1 MSQDSA
7 LLDAAVE
14 QFVLTGVRRT
24 SADDIAR
31 RAGVNRATLYRRL
44 GTKDQIVSQAILQ
57 ETGRV
62 LARIA
67 EAIGDVPPPGT
78 AGFDPAAYVL
88 TFFSVTIGEVK
99 DNQLLQQLMVKDR
112 EDTLIG
118 LTARRRRRDRA
129 GRRAVGR
136 PHPPSSAPTS
146 ATRTPSDVAR
156 PPGRPSRGSPS
167 RCC

>member
-1 MSQDSA
+1 MQGGRSVSQDSA

-62 LARIA
+62 LCPDHR
-67 EAIGDVPPPGT
+67 GD
-78 AGFDPAAYVL
+78 
-88 TFFSVTIGEVK
+88 
-99 DNQLLQQLMVKDR
+99 
-112 EDTLIG
+112 
-118 LTARRRRRDRA
+118 RRGAA
-129 GRRAVGR
+129 GRHAGLRPGGVRAHLLLR
-136 PHPPSSAPTS
+136 
-146 ATRTPSDVAR
+146 
-156 PPGRPSRGSPS
+156 SPS
-167 RCC
+167 ARSRTTSCSSS